1 MSVLEDA
8 KYQSGE
14 PVRPDDCLPGLIIS
28 PDTRRANRIPPGQS
42 RTRKWPVLD
51 AFGPPLVDL
60 SGWQFRVCGLVERPF
75 TLTRADFNALPRV
88 QVFSDFHCVTKW
100 SRLGNV
106 WEGVSTRELLNRA
119 GVLPE
124 AGFVVCHGYDNGW
137 TTNLPLSDFL
147 QEDCLLA
154 DLHDGEPISLEH
166 GGPVRGMVPQ
176 LYAWKSAKWISA
188 IELVA
193 ADRAGYWEEGG
204 YHMHGNPWTEER
216 FRSDQVPPGYSDD
229 GNP

>member
-1 MSVLEDA
+1 MSVLEDS
-8 KYQSGE
+8 KYQSGD
-14 PVRPDDCLPGLIIS
+14 PVRPADCQPNLIIS
-28 PDTRRANRIPPGQS
+28 PDTRRENRIPPGQT

-51 AFGPPLVDL
+51 AFGPPLIDL
-60 SGWQFRVCGLVERPF
+60 ADWRLRVFGLVERPF
-75 TLTRADFNALPRV
+75 TLTRAEFNALPRV
-88 QVFSDFHCVTKW
+88 KVFADFHCVTKW

-106 WEGVSTRELLNRA
+106 WEGVATRELLDLA
-119 GVLPE
+119 GVQPE
-124 AGFVVCHGYDNGW
+124 ARFVVCHGYDNGW

-147 QEDCLLA
+147 ESDCLLA
-154 DLHDGEPISLEH
+154 DRHDGEPISLEH
-166 GGPVRGMVPQ
+166 GGPVRGLVPQ

-193 ADRAGYWEEGG
+193 EDRAGYWEEGG
-204 YHMHGNPWTEER
+204 YHMHGDPWTEER